1 MRRLH
6 ATVGGVNELIGSAS
20 LPPSHT
26 PLSLFFSVAA
36 NQQTG
41 RCCGIQMSD
50 EVMSLSRHCG
60 PAALWTTWIGS
71 S

>member
-20 LPPSHT
+20 LPPAPT
-26 PLSLFFSVAA
+26 PLSLFFLLQRTSRPDGAA
-36 NQQTG
+36 ESK
-41 RCCGIQMSD
+41 CQMRSC
-50 EVMSLSRHCG
+50 LSRHCG